1 MEKGY
6 SRGERRICF
15 VVPHFLL
22 VTKGG
27 VPVYFKQFLDRGVKQ
42 LNLAFGRW
50 FHITPSRLL
59 AQNGDTLVPLC
70 IVGNHVVLV
79 Y

>member
-27 VPVYFKQFLDRGVKQ
+27 VPKQ